1 MYPWVNYNISLTVTN
16 LNELRPFGDDSPIK
30 TMIPGLGRSEVMI
43 KFINDGSWDF
53 SRQIRPETTQMIF
66 MKSEGKTTYQQQ
78 ASLAINLKF
87 ISSLRLNTTGW
98 WLTYPSEKWWS
109 SSVGMMTFPI
119 YGKNVPNHQPN
130 NIYWLRHRYSPRSIN
145 LSIPADGHAPL
156 SSIVMAVPH
165 SNGWVP
171 KQPPCKSFSTRCPRS
186 SGSSLCTS
194 GSFRAYTDFRVWR
207 TWWKQVFSVRITSK
221 NAIQWSLDWLKERI
235 ARLCRKMSVHF
246 NMWFPAISQWL
257 NAWNHGPGQRWLA
270 GKSLVNGSF

>member
-1 MYPWVNYNISLTVTN
+1 
-16 LNELRPFGDDSPIK
+16 
-30 TMIPGLGRSEVMI
+30 MIPGLGRSEVMI

-171 KQPPCKSFSTRCPRS
+171 KQPPCKSFSTPLPPFF
-186 SGSSLCTS
+186 G
-194 GSFRAYTDFRVWR
+194 
-207 TWWKQVFSVRITSK
+207 I
-221 NAIQWSLDWLKERI
+221 
-235 ARLCRKMSVHF
+235 
-246 NMWFPAISQWL
+246 
-257 NAWNHGPGQRWLA
+257 
-270 GKSLVNGSF
+270 KSLYKLQFQGVHWFSRMKNMVKTGLFCENNIEKRDPMVIGLVEGKNCKAVPKNERALQHVVSRDFPMA